1 MFCFFCGGPNSY
13 SFSEFASIFSNK
25 CVVFSKFV
33 LICCTLWTDPLC
45 PLQRTLPMGRV
56 SYPSHEILQIWKQSA
71 SAIQE
76 KNYVAILETR
86 VSNGSSYLC
95 QRFWPGV
102 TECDFEVNLGMWSS
116 LKQLLFKSKLRRK
129 IQSTGPFW
137 GQSFVAICFD
147 FLWFYDSYGSH
158 VFCLPVEV
166 GWQEMQFWKLDLEK
180 GGCLTCVLQTFGVA
194 FAHGATAVLVPCL
207 PASVTWIGGH

>member
-1 MFCFFCGGPNSY
+1 
-13 SFSEFASIFSNK
+13 
-25 CVVFSKFV
+25 
-33 LICCTLWTDPLC
+33 
-45 PLQRTLPMGRV
+45 MGRV

-76 KNYVAILETR
+76 KNCVAILETR
-86 VSNGSSYLC
+86 EVIKGSSYLC

-147 FLWFYDSYGSH
+147 FLWFYASYGSH

-180 GGCLTCVLQTFGVA
+180 GGCLTCVCSRHLEWPLHMGPLQCWYHACHPVS
-194 FAHGATAVLVPCL
+194 HGLVGTSCLLPGLKREELLSVSNPIKAPSHWALSKDRRKPMVSRGAV
-207 PASVTWIGGH
+207 WH